1 MIFFYPSP
9 LRNPLLG
16 WRDVSAIKGYI
27 YNQNNKKW
35 AGKTTQP
42 LKKAK
47 GH

>member
-1 MIFFYPSP
+1 MIFFYTSP

-16 WRDVSAIKGYI
+16 WRDVSAIKGSVH
-27 YNQNNKKW
+27 NQNNKKW
-35 AGKTTQP
+35 AGEMVQP